1 MKIIQYCGDTGNHSA
16 NVTVNQTYLIRK
28 PAILNR
34 AIKAASCLRPHN
46 FVFGHMQVIPAEIQS
61 SKVTYNR
68 EKLGLI

>member
-34 AIKAASCLRPHN
+34 AIKLLLALDL
-46 FVFGHMQVIPAEIQS
+46 IIL
-61 SKVTYNR
+61 Y
-68 EKLGLI
+68 LGICK